1 MPNVISRD
9 ETIGLYLPKERSDYL
24 PLTPFNY
31 LKNMGI
37 CVRNIV
43 PEYPVNEKTVY
54 FPDIEMVKCMK
65 ILLLGSGG
73 REHALAWKISQ
84 SPRVEKLYIAP
95 GNAGTGEVGEN
106 VALSATDFEGIK
118 AFVLAHG
125 INMVV
130 VGPEDPLVKGIYDY
144 FRDDEALRGIPVI
157 GPSKA
162 GATLEGSKDFAKAFM
177 MRHGIPTARYQT
189 FTQETLDEGIAFLH
203 TLEAPY
209 VLKADGLCAGKGVL
223 ILDTI
228 EEAERELREM
238 LGGMFGSA
246 SASVVIEEFL
256 SGVECSVF
264 VLTDGK
270 DYKLLPEAK
279 DYKRIGE
286 GDTGLNTGGMGSIS
300 PVPFADAAWMQKVE
314 ERIVRPTVEGLAA
327 EGIDYKGFIFFGL
340 INVKGEPMVIEYNVR
355 MGDPE
360 TESVMLRLKSDIVDL
375 FEGVAEGNLGERS
388 IEFDPRSAVCVMLVS
403 GGYPGDYKKGYP
415 ITGFE
420 KVEGSYLFH
429 AGTTVKDGQVVTN
442 GGRVIAVSSYG
453 DTQLEAL
460 AMSFKNAQAL
470 HFTDMYCR
478 SDIGKDIL

>member
-1 MPNVISRD
+1 M
-9 ETIGLYLPKERSDYL
+9 EIG
-24 PLTPFNY
+24 
-31 LKNMGI
+31 
-37 CVRNIV
+37 VRNIV
-43 PEYPVNEKTVY
+43 PEYPAKEKTIY
-54 FPDIEMVKCMK
+54 FPDIEMVKAMK

-84 SPRVEKLYIAP
+84 SPKVEKLYIAP

-106 VALSATDFEGIK
+106 VALAATDFEGIK
-118 AFVLAHG
+118 AFVLANA
-125 INMVV
+125 IDMVV

-144 FRDDEALRGIPVI
+144 FRDDEQLQGIPVI

-189 FTQETLDEGIAFLH
+189 FTQETLKEGIAFLH

-223 ILDTI
+223 ILPTI
-228 EEAERELREM
+228 EEAEKELCEM

-270 DYKLLPEAK
+270 NYKLLPEAK

-375 FEGVAEGNLGERS
+375 IEGVAQGYLDERV
-388 IEFDPRSAVCVMLVS
+388 IEFDPRAAVCVMLVS

-415 ITGFE
+415 ITGFD
-420 KVEGSYLFH
+420 KVDGSYLFH
-429 AGTTVKDGQVVTN
+429 AGTTTKDGQVVTN

-460 AMSFKNAQAL
+460 ATSFKNAQAL